1 MLWKGW
7 ITGKV
12 KKHHWGFEEN
22 ALCTKMMFYINSK
35 CKIWECNSSD
45 SLNLSS
51 ADGLVAA
58 ALVRAL
64 KANTDQVRL
73 NSPDFPKA
81 ADSECL
87 CTHTNKIPKTSMWE
101 LKLKDPLVMS
111 SAPRKRFISNNIKK
125 KIFTGDKVLVKKL
138 QLFTPGLP
146 QGNNINYFFPSDD
159 KLFLNKYVHV
169 LCQLRGTAL

>member
-1 MLWKGW
+1 MSLHAHKQ
-7 ITGKV
+7 
-12 KKHHWGFEEN
+12 
-22 ALCTKMMFYINSK
+22 NSQ
-35 CKIWECNSSD
+35 D
-45 SLNLSS
+45 LN
-51 ADGLVAA
+51 G
-58 ALVRAL
+58 
-64 KANTDQVRL
+64 
-73 NSPDFPKA
+73 
-81 ADSECL
+81 
-87 CTHTNKIPKTSMWE
+87 E

-159 KLFLNKYVHV
+159 KFFLNKYVHV